1 MINNTNVEN
10 KYTTNGLLATVYP
23 ITFQGATSASGV
35 PHLNITLKT
44 ADGTS
49 IRRLVYNVD
58 YELVREEID
67 PSTPQTESMSVPPV
81 IGIKLLN
88 AEDAASGNSLTITR
102 ETPFVQHIDYQ
113 VGRID
118 PEQVEEAADLDVLR
132 DQELSHKFDK
142 MAEMPLDH
150 EARITELEVDVAS
163 IEALVPSDATPVN
176 QLADKGYVVDSID
189 SATDEIYDLIPTQAT
204 AQNKLADQDFVNSSI
219 ATNTAT
225 FRGTY
230 NSVAELN
237 AYSGDKDNNDYA
249 FVTGTDS
256 LGNTYYDNYVYNGT
270 AWAFRWRLN
279 NSSFTAAQWA
289 AINSNVTQADV
300 ALARSAVQPGDLDG
314 VSGRNVGDIFFTM
327 RNDNELNGAVE
338 CDGATYNTTDFVGA
352 QSIGALLTAGKIP
365 YVSLAD
371 YATALATNGSVGV
384 FGWDGAGTTEF
395 RVPSLNDIF
404 VETGTAAQIGDYL
417 KPGLPDLSGSVNVG
431 MFGDP
436 SGTGVFTGASAGYNW
451 PLRGTYTPGYGGNVP
466 FKASNSNPIYKDDV
480 DTVQPN
486 TVRYRAMVQL
496 AVSATDE
503 ALETCTSV
511 LADVANLKD
520 HRVIAFQAPTA
531 QNNYTWYRKYADG
544 WVEQGGYYT
553 GVVNAG
559 SSVSITLPITMADD
573 NYIVLITGEQNSNN
587 WSGASLKDSSR
598 TTTGFGI
605 FAVGGSSSD
614 KIKGASWQVSGMSAS

>member
-35 PHLNITLKT
+35 PHLNIMLKT

-49 IRRLVYNVD
+49 IRQLVYNVD

-132 DQELSHKFDK
+132 DQELSLKFDK
-142 MAEMPLDH
+142 VAEMPLDH

-176 QLADKGYVVDSID
+176 QLADKGYVGDSID

-204 AQNKLADQDFVNSSI
+204 AQNQLADKDFVNSSI

-256 LGNTYYDNYVYNGT
+256 LGNTYYDNYVYNGES
-270 AWAFRWRLN
+270 WAFRWRLN

-327 RNDNELNGAVE
+327 RNDSGLNGAVE
-338 CDGATYNTTDFVGA
+338 CDGTTYNTTDFVGA
-352 QSIGALLTAGKIP
+352 QSIGALLVAGKIP
-365 YVSLAD
+365 YLSLAD

-384 FGWDGAGTTEF
+384 FGWDGGSTTAF
-395 RVPSLNDIF
+395 RVPLLNDIF
-404 VETGTAAQIGDYL
+404 VETGTATQIGDCL

-451 PLRGTYTPGYGGNVP
+451 PLRGTYTQGYGGNVP
-466 FKASNSNPIYKDDV
+466 FNASNGNSIYGNST
-480 DTVQPN
+480 TVQPN
-486 TVRYRAMVQL
+486 AVRYRAMVQL
-496 AVSATDE
+496 ATSTTDE
-503 ALETCTSV
+503 AVATCTGV
-511 LADVANLKD
+511 LADVATLKD

-531 QNNYTWYRKYADG
+531 DNGYTWYRKYADG
-544 WVEQGGYYT
+544 WVEQGGAFAT
-553 GVVNAG
+553 VNG
-559 SSVSITLPITMADD
+559 DYHNETVTLLIEMNSVGYSINVSSAANGNAYVPAISTK
-573 NYIVLITGEQNSNN
+573 S
-587 WSGASLKDSSR
+587 
-598 TTTGFGI
+598 TTGFTI
-605 FAVGGSSSD
+605 VRLVNIAAYS
-614 KIKGASWQVSGMSAS
+614 ATWQVSGMAAS

>member
-49 IRRLVYNVD
+49 IRQLVYNVD

-132 DQELSHKFDK
+132 DQELSLKFDK
-142 MAEMPLDH
+142 VAEMPLDH

-176 QLADKGYVVDSID
+176 QLADKGYVGDSID

-204 AQNKLADQDFVNSSI
+204 AQNQLADKDFVNSSI

-327 RNDNELNGAVE
+327 RNDNGLNGAVE
-338 CDGATYNTTDFVGA
+338 CDGATYNTTDFTGA
-352 QSIGALLTAGKIP
+352 QSIGALLVAGKIP

-371 YATALATNGSVGV
+371 YATALATNGSVGT
-384 FGWDGAGTTEF
+384 FGWDGTNTTAF
-395 RVPSLNDIF
+395 RVPLLNDIF

-417 KPGLPDLSGSVNVG
+417 EPGLPDHTHTVSTYDSPYPFSG
-431 MFGDP
+431 
-436 SGTGVFTGASAGYNW
+436 
-451 PLRGTYTPGYGGNVP
+451 GTYGGLTAYKDRVTSP
-466 FKASNSNPIYKDDV
+466 ASESNPIYGNST
-480 DTVQPN
+480 TVQPN
-486 TVRYRAMVQL
+486 AVRYRAMVQL
-496 AVSATDE
+496 AVSTTDE

-511 LADVANLKD
+511 LADVAALKYD
-520 HRVIAFQAPTA
+520 YVVDFQAPTA
-531 QNNYTWYRKYADG
+531 QNNYTWYRKYKSG
-544 WVEQGGYYT
+544 WVEQGGHYT
-553 GVVNAG
+553 HNNVEGTVTT
-559 SSVSITLPITMADD
+559 TLAVEMADTHYNLQITKELGTAAD
-573 NYIVLITGEQNSNN
+573 SNTDYQYISSYVNNS
-587 WSGASLKDSSR
+587 K
-598 TTTGFGI
+598 TTTSFQVRMPTANRLNGY
-605 FAVGGSSSD
+605 D
-614 KIKGASWQVSGMSAS
+614 WQVSGMSAS